1 MKQYCIVTAMVMEA
15 MGILLFVLGVCLVIL
30 LNRRI
35 LRAGIAFGLV
45 GFLFCVVTFFIIPTV
60 VCKLLIAFSW

>member
-1 MKQYCIVTAMVMEA
+1 MMKYCIVTAMVMEA

-35 LRAGIAFGLV
+35 LRAGIAVGLV
-45 GFLFCVVTFFIIPTV
+45 GFLFCVVTF
-60 VCKLLIAFSW
+60 LLFQQLYVNC